1 MSAFFDNTISFL
13 NELTEVYP
21 DDADFS
27 FLLNTVKLMKTTNPS
42 LVVTTVRNET
52 RNFSEKIMK
61 KDESFFMSYSF
72 EEYSKNIDLA
82 IIPRLRN
89 YISNMDQKSKD
100 SVWAYIQNITRLAAP
115 IVTGKQ
121 IGRAHV

>member
-1 MSAFFDNTISFL
+1 MQMTALMSAFFDNTISFL
-13 NELTEVYP
+13 NELTEMYP

-100 SVWAYIQNITRLAAP
+100 SVWAYIQNITRLAAALQ
-115 IVTGKQ
+115 K
-121 IGRAHV
+121 

>member
-1 MSAFFDNTISFL
+1 MQMAALMSAFFDNTISFL
-13 NELTEVYP
+13 NELTEMYP

-100 SVWAYIQNITRLAAP
+100 SVWAYIQNITRLAAALQ
-115 IVTGKQ
+115 K
-121 IGRAHV
+121 